1 MEFYVQKTFHQI
13 QFTINSIIEL
23 LLFVEIKDLK
33 FCPVEGKRNLG
44 QLCAHLSLICSGDL
58 QILQEATM
66 EELERFYFEY
76 EAQTKE
82 EWIIALKQGYEEL
95 KNYYSSLDDLTDETT
110 SYWGTTYSY
119 FEWLLEILVHLQH
132 HRAQLH
138 QYLLL
143 LNGDVKVT
151 LFE

>member
-1 MEFYVQKTFHQI
+1 MEFYVQKTLYQI
-13 QFTINSIIEL
+13 QFIVNSINEL
-23 LLFVEIKDLK
+23 FSHVETKDLK

-44 QLCAHLSLICSGDL
+44 QLCSHLSLICSADL
-58 QILQEATM
+58 QILQESSL
-66 EELERFYFEY
+66 EEMDVFYSKNVAY
-76 EAQTKE
+76 TKE
-82 EWIIALKQGYEEL
+82 EWSIALKQGYKDL
-95 KNYYSSLDDLTDETT
+95 KNYYSSIDDLTEETS

-143 LNGDVKVT
+143 LKGNVKVT

>member
-1 MEFYVQKTFHQI
+1 MEFYAQKTFHQI
-13 QFTINSIIEL
+13 KFTVNSIIEL
-23 LLFVEIKDLK
+23 LSYVETKNLT

-44 QLCAHLSLICSGDL
+44 QLCAHLSLICSADL

-66 EELERFYFEY
+66 EELERFYFEH

-143 LNGDVKVT
+143 QNGDVKVT

>member
-1 MEFYVQKTFHQI
+1 MEFYVQKPFHQI
-13 QFTINSIIEL
+13 QFTVNSIIEL
-23 LLFVEIKDLK
+23 FSYVETKELK

-44 QLCAHLSLICSGDL
+44 QLCSHLSLICSADL
-58 QILQEATM
+58 QILQKATK
-66 EELERFYFEY
+66 EEMNEFYSEHDTH
-76 EAQTKE
+76 TKE
-82 EWIIALKQGYEEL
+82 EWMITLTHGYEEL
-95 KNYYSSLDDLTDETT
+95 KDYYSSIDDLAKETT

-132 HRAQLH
+132 HRAQLY

-143 LNGDVKVT
+143 LDVDVKVT